1 MHSEF
6 LVALACSPRH
16 EPIGRIVCAHRPT
29 ISRTHGLRETGGA
42 AEPMIRRGSIERKE
56 EEKRRCIEAR
66 KLRRKIEEKGRGAPK
81 GREGEEKRERG
92 TRGEKEDVKT
102 PSRGV

>member
-1 MHSEF
+1 
-6 LVALACSPRH
+6 
-16 EPIGRIVCAHRPT
+16 
-29 ISRTHGLRETGGA
+29 
-42 AEPMIRRGSIERKE
+42 MIRRSIERKE

-66 KLRRKIEEKGRGAPK
+66 KLGRKIEEKGRGAPK

-102 PSRGV
+102 PSQGV